1 MANTPPVLKASGTI
15 RQCRFVKISGNFT
28 GAEADANERVIGI
41 SYQSSRTAPL
51 NDLAPTSD
59 HAISGDQ
66 IQMYGVGDVCLLEY
80 GGTVTAGEY
89 LKSDADGKGVTIA
102 SSGTTPQYVGAI
114 ALDGGSSGEKR
125 LVQMVIASVSHAA

>member
-1 MANTPPVLKASGTI
+1 MANTPPVLTASGTI
-15 RQCRFVKISGNFT
+15 RQCRFVKVSGNFT

-66 IQMYGVGDVCLLEY
+66 IQMYGLGDVCLLEY
-80 GGTVTAGEY
+80 GATVVAGEY
-89 LKSDADGKGVTIA
+89 LKSDADGKGVPIA
-102 SSGTTPQYVGAI
+102 TSGTTPQYAGAI
-114 ALDGGSSGEKR
+114 ALDGGAAGER
-125 LVQMVIASVSHAA
+125 RQVFVVLTGVSHAS